1 MVYFPPRWPALWRSQ
16 IQSDAQLILLS
27 ICSVGLHCKMT
38 LRRSHPHSSTTQPGE
53 AFRELTF
60 KSPLCHDEKDL
71 THVAV
76 TPSHMRPSAL
86 PKMGPFCFKTSTWC
100 LASLFT
106 DPFIMLTLNLSTCSS
121 NRLLISIES
130 GFQNGLANFRIYLLH
145 SVKLT
150 SSCVGRPC
158 KGVSIRNSQP
168 NNF

>member
-1 MVYFPPRWPALWRSQ
+1 M
-16 IQSDAQLILLS
+16 LS
-27 ICSVGLHCKMT
+27 ICSVGLRCKMT

-60 KSPLCHDEKDL
+60 ISPLCHDERDL
-71 THVAV
+71 THVVV

-130 GFQNGLANFRIYLLH
+130 GFQNGLANCRIYLLH

-150 SSCVGRPC
+150 SSRVGRPC
-158 KGVSIRNSQP
+158 KGVSMRNSRAPAQE
-168 NNF
+168 FLADGT